1 MHLVIV
7 GPGIMPIPP
16 KGWGAVESLIWD
28 YKIFLEKY
36 HPDIRVTIVNEQ
48 APSSIVQ
55 AVNDAAPDIVHIQYD
70 NHAHIVSGIHCKHVL
85 LTSHY
90 GYLHKERMQSDPY
103 FGRIIPM
110 FVKNRAII
118 AALSP
123 EIADIYRHFKVP
135 DSRLVVLPNGANDDI
150 FRYTETPAHP
160 DRTLYLGKV
169 EWRKRQAV
177 YQHIPNLWFAGNCID
192 NRFNTASPRYLG
204 EWMKP
209 TLYDQLTDYANLALI
224 SDGEAHALVCCEA
237 LICGLGLVISEYA
250 TANLD
255 LSKPFITVIP
265 KDKMDDVDY
274 VADAIAKNR
283 DISVRMRPEIRAYGL
298 ANFSWRVATD
308 RYATFLRSLATA

>member
-36 HPDIRVTIVNEQ
+36 HPDIRVTIVNE
-48 APSSIVQ
+48 PNPYTIVQ
-55 AVNDAAPDIVHIQYD
+55 QVNDANPDVVHIQYD
-70 NHAHIVSGIHCKHVL
+70 NYIPIVSGIKCKHIL
-85 LTSHY
+85 ATSHY
-90 GYLHKERMQSDPY
+90 GYLHKERLRSDPY
-103 FGRIIPM
+103 FGRIFPI
-110 FVKNRAII
+110 FVKSRAII

-123 EIADIYRHFKVP
+123 EIADIYRQMGVP
-135 DSRLVVLPNGANDDI
+135 DSRLVVMPNGANDDI

-169 EWRKRQAV
+169 EQRKRQAV

-192 NRFNTASPRYLG
+192 SRFNTKTPRYLG

-209 TLYDQLTDYANLALI
+209 TLYEHLTDYANLALI

-255 LSKPFITVIP
+255 LSLPFITVIP
-265 KDKMDDVDY
+265 RDKMDDVSY

-283 DISVRMRPEIRAYGL
+283 EISVRMRSEIRAYGL
-298 ANFSWRVATD
+298 ANFSWRVATA
-308 RYATFLRSLATA
+308 RYAAFCRSLS